1 MKIDS
6 LKVEKLYGYI
16 DKKINFNSDLTLLVG
31 INGSGK
37 TSILNLLNWIISPSL
52 PHLCITEFKTI
63 TLSFTLK
70 KETYEV
76 VCKHNKTSF
85 HYKIKSSKK
94 EYHPLIIKTHKH
106 PSQIH
111 NDEILRSNLIENYT
125 GLTPDEKEKE
135 TWELISTFPNPNI
148 IGLDRN
154 LYTEESSNKIYF
166 DEGLKSRLA
175 RKQSKSSISPLDRVK
190 ELINREYRKRK
201 NLVLN
206 LTSSLKNHLMLS
218 TFDGSITIESF
229 TSGIRYKLTLTQI
242 ENAEKRVNEYFKKFE
257 ETTFTN
263 KEKDTIDLYFSQ
275 LKNIIKQYQNKPE
288 DESIKLLYGLN
299 ANQFIKVRKLLTEF
313 EKFENKSHAIMR
325 DIEIYV
331 DTLNFFLK
339 DSAKKILFKEDTSEL
354 TFSTLDKKGEVIT
367 AYKDI
372 NYLSSGEQQVLIL
385 FSYIAFNS
393 KDGKVFIIDEPE
405 LSLHIKW
412 QEDFLEKLEL
422 ITPKSTQL
430 ILATH
435 SPILANKKKSKA
447 ITLLPYNV

>member
-1 MKIDS
+1 
-6 LKVEKLYGYI
+6 
-16 DKKINFNSDLTLLVG
+16 
-31 INGSGK
+31 
-37 TSILNLLNWIISPSL
+37 
-52 PHLCITEFKTI
+52 
-63 TLSFTLK
+63 
-70 KETYEV
+70 
-76 VCKHNKTSF
+76 
-85 HYKIKSSKK
+85 
-94 EYHPLIIKTHKH
+94 
-106 PSQIH
+106 
-111 NDEILRSNLIENYT
+111 
-125 GLTPDEKEKE
+125 
-135 TWELISTFPNPNI
+135 
-148 IGLDRN
+148 
-154 LYTEESSNKIYF
+154 
-166 DEGLKSRLA
+166 
-175 RKQSKSSISPLDRVK
+175 
-190 ELINREYRKRK
+190 
-201 NLVLN
+201 
-206 LTSSLKNHLMLS
+206 
-218 TFDGSITIESF
+218 
-229 TSGIRYKLTLTQI
+229 
-242 ENAEKRVNEYFKKFE
+242 
-257 ETTFTN
+257 
-263 KEKDTIDLYFSQ
+263 
-275 LKNIIKQYQNKPE
+275 
-288 DESIKLLYGLN
+288 
-299 ANQFIKVRKLLTEF
+299 
-313 EKFENKSHAIMR
+313 MR